1 MKHHADQQLMAGVS
15 GTVLKMIRVGLDFK
29 KRSGRNMEVKF
40 RDLDRNKEVKLTA
53 PLGNND
59 RPTNQPTDRQTGS

>member
-29 KRSGRNMEVKF
+29 KRTGRSVEVKF
-40 RDLDRNKEVKLTA
+40 KDLDRNKEVKLTV
-53 PLGNND
+53 PL
-59 RPTNQPTDRQTGS
+59 